1 MNGNSAFKATRKKLL
16 SLPKWKKN
24 VYLKRFVYFTKTSTW
39 TLLIYPQLT
48 ISCKKHIPLSLS
60 QCRALYGNSS
70 FGLELM
76 NGFLWYYTPIL
87 FTNNSELYVSFQ
99 QRNEII
105 RNQHFFSIFRIRNSK
120 WNFLFF
126 NLKLVTRSETF

>member
-1 MNGNSAFKATRKKLL
+1 MLNGNSAFKTTRKKLL
-16 SLPKWKKN
+16 SLPKCKKK
-24 VYLKRFVYFTKTSTW
+24 VYLKKFVYFTKTSTW
-39 TLLIYPQLT
+39 TLVIYLQLT

-105 RNQHFFSIFRIRNSK
+105 RNQHFFP
-120 WNFLFF
+120 FF
-126 NLKLVTRSETF
+126 ELETRSEVFYFSTWS